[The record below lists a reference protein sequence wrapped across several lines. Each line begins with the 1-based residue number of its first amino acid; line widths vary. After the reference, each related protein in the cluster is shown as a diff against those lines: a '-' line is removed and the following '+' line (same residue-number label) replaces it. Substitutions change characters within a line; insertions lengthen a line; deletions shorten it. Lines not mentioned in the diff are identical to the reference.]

1 MTTRSLCSS
10 ICCPDTYH
18 PLSIIVLDPIDTT
31 GLTTADV
38 DELCKNTRD
47 LMLRELIAL
56 TAKARG
62 QSVSQVPV
70 VDNHPSVAKTSG
82 TDMRVAA

>member
-1 MTTRSLCSS
+1 MQTLTTPISL
-10 ICCPDTYH
+10 T
-18 PLSIIVLDPIDTT
+18 VLDPIDTT

-56 TAKARG
+56 TAQARG
-62 QSVSQVPV
+62 QPVSQVPA
-70 VDNHPSVAKTSG
+70 VDNHPSVARTSG
-82 TDMRVAA
+82 TDMKVAA